1 VASKGAS
8 LYSATK
14 FGLRGFAGGL
24 RADLHRGGT
33 TPGIGVSVVFP
44 AFVRGAGMFADSGA
58 TLPLGIGTVTPQAVA
73 GAVVRAIRTDKAEI
87 TVAPLPLRVGAFLGA
102 IAPRP
107 SAAIQARFG
116 TRLAD
121 QLIAAQRD
129 KR

>member
-1 VASKGAS
+1 
-8 LYSATK
+8 
-14 FGLRGFAGGL
+14 
-24 RADLHRGGT
+24 
-33 TPGIGVSVVFP
+33 VFP

-73 GAVVRAIRTDKAEI
+73 GAVVRAILTHKAEI
-87 TVAPLPLRVGAFLGA
+87 TVAPVTLRLGAFLGA
-102 IAPRP
+102 LAPGP

-116 TRLAD
+116 TRLAG